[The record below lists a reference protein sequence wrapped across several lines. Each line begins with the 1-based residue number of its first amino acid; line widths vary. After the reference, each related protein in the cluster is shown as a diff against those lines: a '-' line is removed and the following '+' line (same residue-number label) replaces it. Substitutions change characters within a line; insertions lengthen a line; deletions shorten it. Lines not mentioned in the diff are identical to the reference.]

1 LAMTF
6 IALFAF
12 AGCEKVVLDEEST
25 TDETKAADGNV
36 IIRASLYNI
45 VPFETR
51 AEENIADY
59 CSTLQFVLYQNDTKV
74 KAVTQKKGDSGY
86 GVVGLTLEEGTYKLL
101 VLAHSSKGNPSVA
114 DPTKIKFTNQDGF
127 SDTFYYYD
135 NLTVTAE
142 KQSYEVRLQ
151 RATSMV
157 RVTITDEIPS
167 NVQDIRL
174 WYKGESG
181 VLDAE
186 KGMGGAINSEQYVM
200 HRLESG
206 ESAPITICA
215 YTFLRADEGSL
226 YMKITAYDKNA
237 TTIAEKELKDI
248 PMKHCMVTDY
258 EGRLFSEEDAGA
270 EGRISF
276 LADTEWK
283 VYRQLTF

>member
-1 LAMTF
+1 MTF

-45 VPFETR
+45 VPFDTR

-114 DPTKIKFTNQDGF
+114 DPTMIKFTNQDGY
-127 SDTFYYYD
+127 SDTFFYYGD
-135 NLTVTAE
+135 LTVTEE
-142 KQSYEVRLQ
+142 KRSYEVMLQ

-157 RVTITDEIPS
+157 RVTITDEIPA
-167 NVQDIRL
+167 NVTKIRL
-174 WYKGESG
+174 YYEGESG
-181 VLDAE
+181 VLNAVT
-186 KGMGGAINSEQYVM
+186 GMGGETDSKQSIWYNVVGYSVPLAL
-200 HRLESG
+200 R
-206 ESAPITICA
+206 A
-215 YTFLRADEGSL
+215 YTFLRNEEGKL
-226 YMKITAYDKNA
+226 QMTVTAYDNA
-237 TTIAEKELKDI
+237 NNIVAEKQLTNI

-258 EGRLFSEEDAGA
+258 EGRLFSEEDAGVDA
-270 EGRISF
+270 RISF